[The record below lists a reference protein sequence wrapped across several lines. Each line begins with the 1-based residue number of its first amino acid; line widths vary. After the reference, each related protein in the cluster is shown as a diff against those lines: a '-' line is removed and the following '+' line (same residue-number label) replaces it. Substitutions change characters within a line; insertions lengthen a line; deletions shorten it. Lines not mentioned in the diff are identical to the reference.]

1 MFDCL
6 FKKKKG
12 GGIIVKKECC
22 VRRCDNTALT
32 PPTLQTL
39 ATQDRPWFLGRLWLS
54 IWRKKKK
61 KERGEPKDSREES
74 AMLSE
79 KKQQKKKKKQETRR
93 ESKRGVWQR
102 YKGVNT
108 NAGELPT
115 LRLNGEQKNLCGIAS
130 CAPATFFY
138 LLTFFFFCCYMCMS
152 GNCTEVVS
160 FLKCEMADVQVW
172 CEPLRKFLYP
182 PHFDS
187 KILAKCQRSRRE
199 RQQVAA
205 SFFFSPLFN
214 LGNTCALTTTCKP
227 KVHEQ
232 EKKKHWT
239 QNSKSAI
246 KSNEHISNCRAR
258 HYLLADE
265 KKKRKKKKRWI
276 LIAAVGNDPPFTQ
289 CGMTTMQLFWW

>member
-1 MFDCL
+1 M
-6 FKKKKG
+6 
-12 GGIIVKKECC
+12 
-22 VRRCDNTALT
+22 
-32 PPTLQTL
+32 
-39 ATQDRPWFLGRLWLS
+39 
-54 IWRKKKK
+54 
-61 KERGEPKDSREES
+61 
-74 AMLSE
+74 
-79 KKQQKKKKKQETRR
+79 
-93 ESKRGVWQR
+93 ESKRTCVVSR
-102 YKGVNT
+102 R
-108 NAGELPT
+108 A
-115 LRLNGEQKNLCGIAS
+115 LRRRSFIYFL
-130 CAPATFFY
+130 
-138 LLTFFFFCCYMCMS
+138 FFFCCYMCMS
-152 GNCTEVVS
+152 GNCTGVVS

-232 EKKKHWT
+232 EKKKKTLDTKQQKCNQVKWAYFELSCT
-239 QNSKSAI
+239 SLFVS
-246 KSNEHISNCRAR
+246 RR
-258 HYLLADE
+258 E
-265 KKKRKKKKRWI
+265 KKKRKKKRWI

>member
-1 MFDCL
+1 
-6 FKKKKG
+6 
-12 GGIIVKKECC
+12 
-22 VRRCDNTALT
+22 
-32 PPTLQTL
+32 
-39 ATQDRPWFLGRLWLS
+39 
-54 IWRKKKK
+54 
-61 KERGEPKDSREES
+61 
-74 AMLSE
+74 
-79 KKQQKKKKKQETRR
+79 
-93 ESKRGVWQR
+93 
-102 YKGVNT
+102 
-108 NAGELPT
+108 
-115 LRLNGEQKNLCGIAS
+115 
-130 CAPATFFY
+130 
-138 LLTFFFFCCYMCMS
+138 MCMS

-172 CEPLRKFLYP
+172 REPLRKFLYP

-232 EKKKHWT
+232 EKKKKTLDTKQQKCNQVKWAYFELSCT
-239 QNSKSAI
+239 SLFVS
-246 KSNEHISNCRAR
+246 RR
-258 HYLLADE
+258 E
-265 KKKRKKKKRWI
+265 KKKRKKKRWI